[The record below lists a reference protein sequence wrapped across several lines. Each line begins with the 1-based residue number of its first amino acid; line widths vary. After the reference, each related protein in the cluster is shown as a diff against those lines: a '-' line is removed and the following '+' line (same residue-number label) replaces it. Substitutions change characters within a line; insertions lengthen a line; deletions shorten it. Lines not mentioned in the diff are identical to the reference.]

1 MKIILPT
8 EKFTIT
14 THLTPDRVEDKLLNF
29 VEPYKSAK
37 FLTFDFSY
45 SPPSNKPYQG
55 TVENGFFEI
64 KKMSERRNQGSLP
77 IIQGSISDQDSE
89 GSLIEVKIKPDKE
102 FNDGILLFAV
112 VMIPIVIINFFCFLA
127 NFTEGDIAGSII
139 FLAAPILVCMGYFS
153 VIKNFESNVKQDKQF
168 LLGIFE

>member
-1 MKIILPT
+1 MKRILLT

-45 SPPSNKPYQG
+45 VPPSDKPYQG
-55 TVENGFFEI
+55 TVENGFFKI
-64 KKMSERRNQGSLP
+64 RKMSKLTNQGYFP
-77 IIQGSISDQDSE
+77 IIQGSISGQDRE
-89 GSLIEVKIKPDKE
+89 GSIIEVKMKPDKE
-102 FNDGILLFAV
+102 FNDGILLFPI
-112 VMIPIVIINFFCFLA
+112 VMTPIVIINFFCFLA
-127 NFTEGDIAGSII
+127 SLADGDIAGSII
-139 FLAAPILVCMGYFS
+139 FFAGPTLVCMGHFS

-168 LLGIFE
+168 LLKIFE